1 MSLGTQLGDKMHR
14 DIVEHKLL
22 LVEPIESDFQLSIK
36 SNPGLPYCD
45 WSK

>member
-1 MSLGTQLGDKMHR
+1 MSLGTQLGDKMR
-14 DIVEHKLL
+14 IVEHKLL
-22 LVEPIESDFQLSIK
+22 LVEPIESDFQLSTK